1 MPFYLLYNARIIVIQ
16 GKELAETP
24 VLAGRRCST
33 AMFRCENTASFVC
46 RKTGQDKTHCAG
58 NISTPGILPPNSSSG
73 NVLTQLATRWQ
84 QFNPH
89 FRCGARTPHAQEEET
104 RVVSLPS
111 APPPPP
117 PLRDGTSVAS
127 GKVRVITTECFA
139 RETRGGSVLH
149 KHGATL
155 DTIPRSRSDSLR
167 ATKRGRRRQQPFPH
181 QSPSYLP
188 ITSLPVFHALNV
200 M

>member
-1 MPFYLLYNARIIVIQ
+1 MPFYLLYNAKIIVIQ

-33 AMFRCENTASFVC
+33 VMFRCENTTSFVC
-46 RKTGQDKTHCAG
+46 RKRGQDKTHCAG
-58 NISTPGILPPNSSSG
+58 NISTPGILPPSSSSG

-89 FRCGARTPHAQEEET
+89 FRCGARTPHEQEEET

-111 APPPPP
+111 APAPV
-117 PLRDGTSVAS
+117 DGTSVAS

-139 RETRGGSVLH
+139 RETRGGFAS
-149 KHGATL
+149 
-155 DTIPRSRSDSLR
+155 S
-167 ATKRGRRRQQPFPH
+167 
-181 QSPSYLP
+181 
-188 ITSLPVFHALNV
+188 
-200 M
+200 

>member
-1 MPFYLLYNARIIVIQ
+1 MCLHNWQQ
-16 GKELAETP
+16 GGNSLTRTSVAELAHRT
-24 VLAGRRCST
+24 RRK
-33 AMFRCENTASFVC
+33 
-46 RKTGQDKTHCAG
+46 RKHELF
-58 NISTPGILPPNSSSG
+58 PFPL
-73 NVLTQLATRWQ
+73 
-84 QFNPH
+84 
-89 FRCGARTPHAQEEET
+89 
-104 RVVSLPS
+104 
-111 APPPPP
+111 PPPPP
-117 PLRDGTSVAS
+117 PPSRDGTSVAS

-188 ITSLPVFHALNV
+188 ITSLPVFQALNV
-200 M
+200 MYRMKEFAQRPSRLHVLHAHTHTHARTHARTHAHTQQHTSHFRIN